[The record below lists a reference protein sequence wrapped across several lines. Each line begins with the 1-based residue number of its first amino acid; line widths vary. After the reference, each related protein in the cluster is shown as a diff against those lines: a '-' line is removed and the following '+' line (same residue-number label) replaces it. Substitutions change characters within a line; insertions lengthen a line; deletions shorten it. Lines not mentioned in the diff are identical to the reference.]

1 MGTTIMQLSRQLLL
15 SLILCLTSP
24 AVLACNIIY
33 GKEWAFVSQ
42 PPEGWNGY
50 CGDEA
55 PPGTNLLMLP
65 EGKTWEDTD
74 AVLYVSVF
82 DRTQPDLAAFVRD
95 EQKSFLAESPSA
107 KITPLQL
114 PGKARPGMILTRID
128 GAGGGKYEL
137 AAYAEGPH
145 AYYMIVLSN
154 DSAALRER
162 NRAAFVDYLDGFHA
176 MERSR

>member
-1 MGTTIMQLSRQLLL
+1 MHLPRRLLL
-15 SLILCLTSP
+15 ILALGLMSP
-24 AVLACNIIY
+24 AAPACNIIY

-42 PPEGWNGY
+42 APAGWEGY
-50 CGDEA
+50 CGEDA
-55 PPGTNLLMLP
+55 PQGTNLLMLP

-114 PGKARPGMILTRID
+114 PGKARPGMIFTRID
-128 GAGGGKYEL
+128 GAGGEKYEL

-162 NRAAFVDYLDGFHA
+162 NRAAFIEYLDGFHA